1 MSSKSAS
8 PIKATIWSFV
18 ERLSTEIM
26 SFVIGVILA
35 RLLSPS
41 DYGVIGLTTIFL
53 VISNVFI
60 DSGFSNALIRKVDRT
75 EKDLSTAF
83 YFNFVIGGIS
93 YILLFLFL
101 IEFLIFHGLF

>member
-60 DSGFSNALIRKVDRT
+60 DSGFSNALIR
-75 EKDLSTAF
+75 
-83 YFNFVIGGIS
+83 
-93 YILLFLFL
+93 
-101 IEFLIFHGLF
+101 